1 MSSLSS
7 VLPYLQIGLSV
18 LLIIAI
24 LIQYSEAGAGGAFG
38 SSDSVS
44 SWRTRRGPEKF
55 MFTATIVIAI
65 LFVLS
70 TILPVI
76 YH

>member
-1 MSSLSS
+1 MLSLSS
-7 VLPYLQIGLSV
+7 GLPYIQIGLSI
-18 LLIIAI
+18 LLVIAI

-44 SWRTRRGPEKF
+44 SWRTRRGPEKIIF
-55 MFTATIVIAI
+55 MGTIVIAI

-70 TILPVI
+70 TILPVVFR
-76 YH
+76 